1 MKGIIDR
8 ALPLRS
14 ASLLFLLVGALV
26 AAPVAAGLIG
36 VAQDRVNQRVGQ
48 SVMRDLRLALFRAIE
63 RQPVSFFTRT
73 PAGELVQR
81 LTGDVQFVQGVV
93 TGTVVDAVTQL
104 VTLCATLVIL
114 VALDWRLALATI
126 VLVPLCALPLRAV
139 TERRRQIR
147 FETQRARSTMAALT
161 ADAFGVSGALLTRMF
176 GRGDRVEAKFAA
188 VNQRVMDL
196 ELRFNAIGRWFT
208 LTTSVLGPIGTAVL
222 FLYGGI
228 RVIEGAMTIGAVF
241 AFSAYLGQLFAP
253 AARLLN
259 VHVEVSA
266 AAAVLQRLFEVL
278 DLQTDLVAPNDAP
291 AMPRIRGRIELD
303 HVSFAY
309 DDGTL
314 ALDDVSLAAEAGTVT
329 ALVGPSGS
337 GKSTLTTL
345 LARLADPVRGTVR
358 IDGVD
363 VRTVSLESLRR
374 QIAYVPQDPFLF
386 HATLAENLR
395 FAKPDA
401 TDSEMREACERARV
415 DRLLAALPEG
425 LETVVGERGHR
436 FSGGERQRL
445 AIARALLADPRIL
458 ILDEATAHLDAT
470 SEAAVRDAIAELM
483 RGRTTIV
490 IAHRLSTIAEAD
502 TIAVLDRGKIVE
514 RGAHHALLEK
524 RGLYRELVETQVRGA
539 AA

>member
-8 ALPLRS
+8 ALPARS
-14 ASLLFLLVGALV
+14 APLLCLLVGAL
-26 AAPVAAGLIG
+26 ATAPVAAGLIG
-36 VAQDRVNQRVGQ
+36 VAQDRINQRVGQ
-48 SVMRDLRLALFRAIE
+48 SVMRDLRLSLFRAIE

-81 LTGDVQFVQGVV
+81 LTGDVHFVQGVV
-93 TGTVVDAVTQL
+93 TGTVVDAAAQL

-114 VALDWRLALATI
+114 FALDWRLAFATL

-176 GRGDRVEAKFAA
+176 GRGDRIEATFAA

-222 FLYGGI
+222 FLYGGL

-241 AFSAYLGQLFAP
+241 AFSAYLGQLFSP
-253 AARLLN
+253 AAKLLN
-259 VHVEVSA
+259 VHVDVSA
-266 AAAVLQRLFEVL
+266 AAAVFQRLFEVL
-278 DLQTDLVAPNDAP
+278 DLEANLVEPKNAPP
-291 AMPRIRGRIELD
+291 MPRIEGRIELER
-303 HVSFAY
+303 VSFVY

-314 ALDDVSLAAEAGTVT
+314 ALDNVSLCVEAGSVT

-345 LARLADPVRGTVR
+345 LARLADPLRGAVR

-363 VRTVSLESLRR
+363 VRTVSLASLRR

-401 TDSEMREACERARV
+401 TEGEMLVACKRARI
-415 DRLLAALPEG
+415 DRVLATLPQG

-445 AIARALLADPRIL
+445 AIARALLADPRVL
-458 ILDEATAHLDAT
+458 ILDEATAHLDSA

-483 RGRTTIV
+483 RVAPR
-490 IAHRLSTIAEAD
+490 S
-502 TIAVLDRGKIVE
+502 
-514 RGAHHALLEK
+514 
-524 RGLYRELVETQVRGA
+524 
-539 AA
+539 